1 MATDYCIRR
10 LLPSVAFLTW
20 RVATE
25 RSINQKQ
32 NEQFEDEK
40 QRQQEEL
47 HLMVTKSTKKPGTRD
62 CGTET
67 KKTGTRD
74 CGTETIEA
82 SNNSQNQPVQMLP
95 QTSNSRTVERD
106 SVRSFERDNVSP
118 NSPLRP
124 DGQHQTLSQL
134 ASFLMPAALD
144 QALTRSPFLDTH
156 QASPKIPLAEILPQN
171 SSLLDLQAKLSRLET
186 RWASIRLNPS

>member
-1 MATDYCIRR
+1 
-10 LLPSVAFLTW
+10 
-20 RVATE
+20 
-25 RSINQKQ
+25 
-32 NEQFEDEK
+32 
-40 QRQQEEL
+40 
-47 HLMVTKSTKKPGTRD
+47 MVTKSTKKPGTRD

-74 CGTETIEA
+74 CGTETTEA
-82 SNNSQNQPVQMLP
+82 SNNSQNQPVQMLPQTSNSRTVERDSVRSFERDTVSNQPVQMLP

-156 QASPKIPLAEILPQN
+156 QASAKIPLAEILPQN